1 VAWISIDAINWGL
14 ELVGAARAVYVSVG
28 CMHVHA
34 WVSMVISIMIMNSVL
49 RGEVGGL
56 FGSS

>member
-1 VAWISIDAINWGL
+1 MAWISIDAINWGL
-14 ELVGAARAVYVSVG
+14 ELVGAARVVYVSVG
-28 CMHVHA
+28 CMHVHV
-34 WVSMVISIMIMNSVL
+34 WVSMVIMIMNSVL